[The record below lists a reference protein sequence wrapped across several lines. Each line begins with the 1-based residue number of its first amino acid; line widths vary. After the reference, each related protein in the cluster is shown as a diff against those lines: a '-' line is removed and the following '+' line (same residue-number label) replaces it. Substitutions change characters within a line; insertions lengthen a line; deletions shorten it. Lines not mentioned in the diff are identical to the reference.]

1 MQTVIYKEIEEY
13 KIITGFSKLSINPVE
28 TQKIVSELIEKEED
42 TKRIKTLKIQ
52 VNTLSK
58 QIFDLKKIA
67 HLGWSKEQEKQFEN
81 YQNQIQE
88 VLKEIVFLED
98 EKKKRIVEL
107 KKENAVYFEPT
118 KYEIVKTDEEIET
131 LKAVKLTKNQLLDI
145 DGNIIENHTGISWW
159 IELDKW
165 EIVKCKLGEIPPA
178 GAKEYKNLADFEK
191 QEINEQNEQDR
202 ISSFTATEKEKEK
215 QDKIN
220 TAAIEAAQK
229 RSVLEIQGIPAG
241 DALNQSQEWYNNQVS
256 IIEKKYK

>member
-28 TQKIVSELIEKEED
+28 TQKIVTELIEKEED

-52 VNTLSK
+52 VNTLNKQMFDIKGIGPYTNEQIK
-58 QIFDLKKIA
+58 QI
-67 HLGWSKEQEKQFEN
+67 EN

-107 KKENAVYFEPT
+107 KKENAVYFEPA
-118 KYEIVKTDEEIET
+118 KYEIVKTDEKIAT
-131 LKAVKLTKNQLLDI
+131 LKAAKLSKNQLLDI

-159 IELDKW
+159 IKNDKW
-165 EIVKCKLGEIPPA
+165 EIVKCKLGEIPPT
-178 GAKEYKNLADFEK
+178 GSKEYKNLADFEK

-241 DALNQSQEWYNNQVS
+241 DALDQSRVWYNEQVAT
-256 IIEKKYK
+256 IEKKYK